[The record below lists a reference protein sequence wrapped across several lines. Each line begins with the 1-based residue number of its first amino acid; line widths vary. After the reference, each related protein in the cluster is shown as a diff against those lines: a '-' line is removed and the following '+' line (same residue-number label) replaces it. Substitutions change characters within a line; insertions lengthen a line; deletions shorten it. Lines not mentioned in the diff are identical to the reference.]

1 MAHVPALLTSGA
13 VTCSD
18 GFGFR
23 AFRCWQARGLSRTMK
38 FSVLDRSRGV
48 ARACPFSIT
57 RVVDCRGVGPMARR
71 GTASRCCDRSSS
83 TCSLRCPT
91 PATRA
96 VAGIRWMGC
105 WRSRSWRPRFRRL
118 AMTLWGGAG
127 VHGGAVLGQGWVAR
141 GVAPSGSRRTRRDS
155 LPSPGSHHLDHQGIL
170 HPGPVREAAWVA
182 LLQPL
187 PRRTGPAISPS
198 TSALSYS
205 SSPRTRRGLTR
216 RNSHR
221 WPSPFARLPLQELH
235 RYYGP
240 VRRRTDHARCAFP
253 SSMREPQTRLMP
265 PQCRTPL
272 GQ

>member
-1 MAHVPALLTSGA
+1 MTLPRMEKTYSQTGYGRNPNQPILEVAPA
-13 VTCSD
+13 
-18 GFGFR
+18 
-23 AFRCWQARGLSRTMK
+23 
-38 FSVLDRSRGV
+38 
-48 ARACPFSIT
+48 
-57 RVVDCRGVGPMARR
+57 ARR
-71 GTASRCCDRSSS
+71 HQSKAGYHIQCDGKPGVSRIKRTPHPSWQGQLPASDS
-83 TCSLRCPT
+83 P
-91 PATRA
+91 PN
-96 VAGIRWMGC
+96 
-105 WRSRSWRPRFRRL
+105 
-118 AMTLWGGAG
+118 
-127 VHGGAVLGQGWVAR
+127 QGWVAR

>member
-1 MAHVPALLTSGA
+1 MRRHWKCEVATEPGHLAPSA
-13 VTCSD
+13 VTPASSKS
-18 GFGFR
+18 
-23 AFRCWQARGLSRTMK
+23 AVSPL
-38 FSVLDRSRGV
+38 V
-48 ARACPFSIT
+48 AA
-57 RVVDCRGVGPMARR
+57 
-71 GTASRCCDRSSS
+71 
-83 TCSLRCPT
+83 
-91 PATRA
+91 ATRA
-96 VAGIRWMGC
+96 A
-105 WRSRSWRPRFRRL
+105 RRN
-118 AMTLWGGAG
+118 MTRLSLD
-127 VHGGAVLGQGWVAR
+127 HTKRQGWVAR
-141 GVAPSGSRRTRRDS
+141 GVTPSGSRRTRRDS

>member
-1 MAHVPALLTSGA
+1 MARCCIPRRQRGPHQVDAPIVEHRMRSGHQDLTGLTSASSCGGTYA
-13 VTCSD
+13 WTPCSLAAPIT
-18 GFGFR
+18 FKNRLFR
-23 AFRCWQARGLSRTMK
+23 YIGR
-38 FSVLDRSRGV
+38 
-48 ARACPFSIT
+48 IT
-57 RVVDCRGVGPMARR
+57 RPH
-71 GTASRCCDRSSS
+71 
-83 TCSLRCPT
+83 
-91 PATRA
+91 PAK
-96 VAGIRWMGC
+96 
-105 WRSRSWRPRFRRL
+105 PRQLHDYHHELTL
-118 AMTLWGGAG
+118 AC
-127 VHGGAVLGQGWVAR
+127 QGWVAR